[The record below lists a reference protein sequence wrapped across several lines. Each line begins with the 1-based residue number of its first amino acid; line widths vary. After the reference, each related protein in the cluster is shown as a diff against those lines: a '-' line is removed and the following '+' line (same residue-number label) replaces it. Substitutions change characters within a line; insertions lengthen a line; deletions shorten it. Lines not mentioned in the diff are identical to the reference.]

1 MKTIRVSLGSRSYNI
16 TIGQGAIRDLPRGF
30 KKHLPSDRFVV
41 LTNRTIARL
50 YRSKINR
57 LLKVRAHGNAPLHHW
72 IVIPDGER
80 HKNLKMVA
88 AIYDRLVKLNADRKT
103 GLVALG
109 GGVVGDIGGFV
120 AATYL
125 RGIPYIQ
132 VPTTLLAQV
141 DSGVGGK
148 TGVDLRSGKNLVGAF
163 HQPAWVLIDTD
174 FLKTLPRR
182 EFLCGLSE
190 VVKYGVIR
198 DESLFRFLEKNVGK
212 ILDLDHNALEH
223 VVGCSLRIKAGIVSR
238 DERESGLRSLLNF
251 GHTLGHAIETL
262 SGYRKIHH
270 GEAVS
275 RGMVYS
281 AILSYERGLCTM
293 AAVDRIYHLLQKIG
307 LPVRWP
313 AYSKKGYARVIA
325 VDKKGAGKKVPTIV
339 IRRIGQAVILPLTVE
354 EITRYL

>member
-1 MKTIRVSLGSRSYNI
+1 MKTIRVPFGSRSYTI
-16 TIGQGAIRDLPRGF
+16 TIGRGAVRDLPRGL
-30 KKHLPSDRFVV
+30 KKHLPSGRFVV

-50 YRSKINR
+50 YRSRIER
-57 LLKVRAHGNAPLHHW
+57 ILKRTKPLAW

-80 HKNLKMVA
+80 HKNLKTVA
-88 AIYDRLVKLNADRKT
+88 GIYDRLVKVQADRKT

-120 AATYL
+120 AATWL

-141 DSGVGGK
+141 DSSVGGK

-163 HQPAWVLIDTD
+163 YQPAWVLIDTD
-174 FLKTLPRR
+174 FLKILPRR
-182 EFLCGLSE
+182 EFLCGLAE

-198 DESLFRFLEKNVGK
+198 DKQFFGYLEKNIGK
-212 ILDLDHNALEH
+212 ILNLDHNALERII
-223 VVGCSLRIKAGIVSR
+223 GRSLKIKAEIVSK
-238 DERESGLRSLLNF
+238 DERERGLRSLLNF
-251 GHTLGHAIETL
+251 GHTLGHAVETL
-262 SGYRKIHH
+262 SGYRKIRH

-281 AILSYERGLCTM
+281 AILSYERGLCPM
-293 AAVDRIYHLLQKIG
+293 AEVSRLYNLLRKTG

-313 AYSKKGYARVIA
+313 AYSKKAYARVMA
-325 VDKKGAGKKVPTIV
+325 ADKKGVGKK
-339 IRRIGQAVILPLTVE
+339 IRYIGIRGIGRAAVLPLTAW
-354 EITRYL
+354 EILRYL

>member
-1 MKTIRVSLGSRSYNI
+1 MKTIRVSLGPRSYPI
-16 TIGQGAIRDLPRGF
+16 TIGKGAIRSLPGGL
-30 KKHLPSDRFVV
+30 KKFFPSDRYVI

-50 YRSKINR
+50 YRPRIR
-57 LLKVRAHGNAPLHHW
+57 RILKTTKPLGW

-80 HKNLKMVA
+80 HKNPKTVA
-88 AIYDRLVKLNADRKT
+88 GIYERLVQLKADRKT

-120 AATYL
+120 AATWL

-141 DSGVGGK
+141 DSSVGGK
-148 TGVDLRSGKNLVGAF
+148 TGVDLSSGKNLVGAF
-163 HQPAWVLIDTD
+163 HQPVWVLIDTN
-174 FLKTLPRR
+174 FLRTVPRR

-190 VVKYGVIR
+190 VVKYGIIR
-198 DESLFRFLEKNVGK
+198 DESFFRFLEKNIGK
-212 ILDLDHNALEH
+212 ILNLDHNALIH
-223 VVGCSLRIKAGIVSR
+223 IIGRSLKIKADIVSR

-262 SGYRKIHH
+262 SGYRRIHH

-281 AILSYERGLCTM
+281 AVVSYERGLCPM
-293 AAVDRIYHLLQKIG
+293 GVVDRIYNLLRKIG

-313 AYSKKGYARVIA
+313 DYSKKAYARVMA
-325 VDKKGAGKKVPTIV
+325 ADKKAVGEK
-339 IRRIGQAVILPLTVE
+339 IRYIGIRGIGRSVVLPLTVE